1 MMLCVV
7 CLGQNNMFQELLFN
21 RIFVQKG
28 KDKLALSIIT

>member
-7 CLGQNNMFQELLFN
+7 GLGQNNMFQELLFN